1 MAPAR
6 RQCGLAINDAEEALD
21 RLMLEPSFGLRNVN
35 GKDVKTSALTFVT
48 YLRRLTRSVTTLEG
62 VGMGDEVAMQRV
74 GAVAER
80 LEAVSKVLLRDGSAA
95 MDVAGDGDGGMQ
107 GAGGVAEQQI
117 RRMERIAGVMER
129 AAVEILRETA

>member
-1 MAPAR
+1 
-6 RQCGLAINDAEEALD
+6 
-21 RLMLEPSFGLRNVN
+21 
-35 GKDVKTSALTFVT
+35 
-48 YLRRLTRSVTTLEG
+48 
-62 VGMGDEVAMQRV
+62 
-74 GAVAER
+74 
-80 LEAVSKVLLRDGSAA
+80 